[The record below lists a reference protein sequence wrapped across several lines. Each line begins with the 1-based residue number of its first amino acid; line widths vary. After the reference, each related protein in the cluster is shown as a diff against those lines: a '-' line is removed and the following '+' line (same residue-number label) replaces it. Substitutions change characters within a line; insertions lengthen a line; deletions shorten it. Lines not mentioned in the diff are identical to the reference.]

1 MSLKSPDWYNSADRE
16 LYNRLFYN
24 NNGKKLTQD
33 EENFVKTM
41 YHYEEYACGLDGD
54 R

>member
-1 MSLKSPDWYNSADRE
+1 MSLKNPNWNDSSDRA
-16 LYNRLFYN
+16 LYNRLFYYS
-24 NNGKKLTQD
+24 NGEELTPD